1 MALFLANAYALV
13 CDSCKGK
20 SPANSFK
27 AMSADMSTWDDSS
40 RIGCIIGFTV
50 FGLAYIYTVLMIFHD
65 MNNRKKM
72 Y

>member
-13 CDSCKGK
+13 CDSCKGRSTKK
-20 SPANSFK
+20 SFQAE
-27 AMSADMSTWDDSS
+27 SADMSAWDDSS

-50 FGLAYIYTVLMIFHD
+50 FGLAYIYTVVMIFHD